1 MKISIKSD
9 DLKLTLRLPTG
20 LILNRLTA
28 GIVCRKLKKE
38 GIHLTRK
45 QTVLFIKKL
54 KKYTHN
60 SSMWGWNI
68 MGKPRKP
75 VFSTAVMVSSFFSN
89 TCFISMPLSD
99 DVLIFIGFLR
109 FIS

>member
-38 GIHLTRK
+38 GIYLTRK
-45 QTVLFIKKL
+45 QTVLFIKEL
-54 KKYTHN
+54 KKYKKKHRDWNLVEISENDTN
-60 SSMWGWNI
+60 SI
-68 MGKPRKP
+68 VIK
-75 VFSTAVMVSSFFSN
+75 
-89 TCFISMPLSD
+89 I
-99 DVLIFIGFLR
+99 
-109 FIS
+109 

>member
-54 KKYTHN
+54 KKYKKKHRDWNLVEVSENDTN
-60 SSMWGWNI
+60 SI
-68 MGKPRKP
+68 VIK
-75 VFSTAVMVSSFFSN
+75 
-89 TCFISMPLSD
+89 I
-99 DVLIFIGFLR
+99 
-109 FIS
+109 

>member
-9 DLKLTLRLPTG
+9 DLKLTLRLPSG

-45 QTVLFIKKL
+45 QTVLFIKEL
-54 KKYTHN
+54 KKYKKKHRDWNLVEVSENDTN
-60 SSMWGWNI
+60 SI
-68 MGKPRKP
+68 VIK
-75 VFSTAVMVSSFFSN
+75 
-89 TCFISMPLSD
+89 I
-99 DVLIFIGFLR
+99 
-109 FIS
+109 